1 MRSNGQAAWADKASD
16 LSDILCVNLPAGGI
30 GRQSTPRVRLGGVV
44 ASALRSYVTTG
55 VALAGASVVA
65 VTPIMASPPDVRV
78 ENRAVRLAAD
88 SVANVPVNLFY
99 AIANIPY
106 YEVVAL
112 NSWSDAVEGGGS
124 WWLKTPTNVWGWDPG
139 NPPMLEALAAVLVPI
154 PVISG
159 NGGLP
164 HGITPNGQDQ
174 AGAGPSKVITA
185 GNSILGGSAE
195 PGTLGYILNVI
206 AAAELPMHEG
216 CGFTCDDVLT
226 ALGGYFQV
234 PLSDLFDGYTFDPVK
249 DANDPKYPV
258 AWAGQT
264 IAPIDPT
271 EPFTNFFASLTA
283 DPSDPDSQAAGGIN
297 LISLQDV
304 IHAGTRLDESATVA
318 FNPWFK
324 GSYLLTGF
332 PLYDSD
338 ILFGGLVKGI
348 IDRTFA
354 PTPITSIPSTTTPN
368 VTIDATPAPGGDV
381 DQADNKPTYAIAA
394 ADTTPAAS
402 TQEIAP
408 PSADLAPSGSTGLQR
423 AINVAPANRGLEK
436 ALAATTKSTPAT
448 SGGNKFEPG
457 QTAGAG
463 GAASGGRLAAAAKAV
478 TSKVTSTISKVT
490 DHLKSATTGGAS
502 TESGE

>member
-1 MRSNGQAAWADKASD
+1 M
-16 LSDILCVNLPAGGI
+16 
-30 GRQSTPRVRLGGVV
+30 

-55 VALAGASVVA
+55 VALVGASVIA
-65 VTPIMASPPDVRV
+65 ITPIAASPPDVRV
-78 ENRAVRLAAD
+78 DNPAIRLAAD

-99 AIANIPY
+99 AIANVPY

-112 NSWSDAVEGGGS
+112 NSWSDALEAGGS

-139 NPPMLEALAAVLVPI
+139 NPPMLEALVAVLVPI

-164 HGITPNGQDQ
+164 KGITPNGQGQ
-174 AGAGPSKVITA
+174 AGAGPSEVITA
-185 GNSILGGSAE
+185 DNSTLGGSAE

-234 PLSDLFDGYTFDPVK
+234 PLSEVFGGYTFETVD
-249 DANDPKYPV
+249 DANQSGYPV
-258 AWAGQT
+258 AWSGQT

-271 EPFTNFFASLTA
+271 APFTNFFASLTA
-283 DPSDPDSQAAGGIN
+283 DPSDPKSQAAGGIK

-304 IHAGTRLDESATVA
+304 IHTGTRLDESATVA
-318 FNPWFK
+318 FNPWFE
-324 GSYLLTGF
+324 GSYLFTGF

-348 IDRTFA
+348 IDRTFTPA
-354 PTPITSIPSTTTPN
+354 PVTSIPSTTTPN

-381 DQADNKPTYAIAA
+381 DQADNKRTYAIAA
-394 ADTTPAAS
+394 ADTTPRPTAS
-402 TQEIAP
+402 SQEIAP
-408 PSADLAPSGSTGLQR
+408 PPAALVKPSGSTGLQR
-423 AINVAPANRGLEK
+423 ATNVASANRGLEK
-436 ALAATTKSTPAT
+436 ALAATTKSTPAA

-463 GAASGGRLAAAAKAV
+463 GTASGGRLAAAAKSV
-478 TSKVTSTISKVT
+478 TAKVTSTISKVT
-490 DHLKSATTGGAS
+490 DHLKSAATGGAS
-502 TESGE
+502 SETGE